1 MQNNIS
7 FDRSM
12 IPLTEPCKTL
22 SVNWEELEHDAKALA
37 RQLLQIGSWKRIVA
51 VTRGGLVP
59 TAIIARALDIRLIET
74 VCVIGYQPNDY
85 NPQQAN
91 QTRIIKAPAHVSDG
105 EGWLVVDDLVDTG
118 QTVRALRQ
126 LMPEAHFAAIYA
138 KPLGRP
144 LLDTHVSEVSQDTWI
159 YFPWESAQMEPMT
172 MPKK

>member
-1 MQNNIS
+1 MQNNTS

-12 IPLTEPCKTL
+12 IPLTEPRKTL

-74 VCVIGYQPNDY
+74 VCVIGYQPDDY

-126 LMPEAHFAAIYA
+126 LMPKAHFAAIYA

-144 LLDTHVSEVSQDTWI
+144 LLDTYVSEVSQDTWI
-159 YFPWESAQMEPMT
+159 YFPWESAQMQPMT
-172 MPKK
+172 TSKK